1 MQLVDEILSDQRIEK
16 LDRMERLEAALSA
29 AATASSPSS
38 IALSSSEQSSS
49 CCACDCHTSGKY
61 LLLQQQQQLHRDSSL
76 TSKYLADV
84 SCQTLSTGDIVIT
97 KVFFPEGDTS
107 INEHCLTPSP
117 KKNKPSQ
124 LTQTM

>member
-29 AATASSPSS
+29 AASASSPSS
-38 IALSSSEQSSS
+38 ITLSSSEQSSS
-49 CCACDCHTSGKY
+49 CCACDCHTGGKY
-61 LLLQQQQQLHRDSSL
+61 LLLQQQQQQQPSL
-76 TSKYLADV
+76 TNKYVAEV

-117 KKNKPSQ
+117 KKNKPAQ
-124 LTQTM
+124 LT

>member
-29 AATASSPSS
+29 AASASSPSS

-49 CCACDCHTSGKY
+49 CCACDCHTGGKY
-61 LLLQQQQQLHRDSSL
+61 LLLQQQQQHRDSSL
-76 TSKYLADV
+76 TSKYLAEV